1 MSYKRLS
8 YQKLVLYIYI
18 EKERIATEIIK
29 TQKYAAFDSIY
40 LFTVYL
46 IFAVWCLL
54 TCFQNVTICF
64 SFISTYS
71 MSFFFYLLGA
81 NKMVTFWTFH
91 KATTNGS
98 TISIARFTFLEE
110 KNIQLT
116 RQSWKLKYVH
126 CFKRKGDNNF

>member
-46 IFAVWCLL
+46 IFAV
-54 TCFQNVTICF
+54 
-64 SFISTYS
+64 
-71 MSFFFYLLGA
+71 
-81 NKMVTFWTFH
+81 
-91 KATTNGS
+91 
-98 TISIARFTFLEE
+98 
-110 KNIQLT
+110 
-116 RQSWKLKYVH
+116 
-126 CFKRKGDNNF
+126 